1 MIETDGEKVLRISA
15 AGKEKEKTLQRLIP
29 QPWFP
34 ASSASDRDTVRV
46 NDGTVMSR
54 FQALPLAMYKGVF
67 HLIGWIRQRLLISP
81 EI

>member
-1 MIETDGEKVLRISA
+1 MERKFSA
-15 AGKEKEKTLQRLIP
+15 SLLLGRKKTPQRLIP
-29 QPWFP
+29 QPRFP
-34 ASSASDRDTVRV
+34 ASSASGRDTVRV

-54 FQALPLAMYKGVF
+54 FQALPPAMYKGVF